1 MDTQT
6 VAQTDLSNEEHV
18 YANVREME
26 EASRRFEQPP
36 IPDANQ
42 VPIRDLGN
50 GWLEFFTE
58 TGRFFFSSLT
68 NAFFLLLST
77 FYIFLKTISHFRS
90 YFFNPESNRCHWKP
104 PRFLKPPNEVASLI
118 NGEDLPKVTI
128 PAIHRDSDSHEDD
141 SMASGSAT
149 ESPLTT
155 VILI

>member
-58 TGRFFFSSLT
+58 TGRFFFLRLKMLFS
-68 NAFFLLLST
+68 FCFLL
-77 FYIFLKTISHFRS
+77 FIFF
-90 YFFNPESNRCHWKP
+90 
-104 PRFLKPPNEVASLI
+104 
-118 NGEDLPKVTI
+118 
-128 PAIHRDSDSHEDD
+128 
-141 SMASGSAT
+141 
-149 ESPLTT
+149 
-155 VILI
+155 